1 MSSNTILVF
10 SDKPALVKELLG
22 EARRQAASLGWAVAV
37 VGLGKNAS
45 ALADLGADVLY
56 QVDVDDRNPELV
68 LSALHAA
75 AEKSQPAVF
84 LVGATK
90 LGMEVAPRLAERLG
104 TGYAAWVLGFEVDP
118 GAQTT
123 TAQCMLY
130 TGTGVATYRFKPGAA
145 ILTVASGVFEA
156 GLVEGK
162 TADIIPL
169 DGTMASPKMT
179 ILEYKPK
186 PASGARIEEAHLVV
200 DVGQGVKQREDLQMV
215 QALAELLDGQ
225 LACSRPIA
233 SDRDWFPE
241 WLGLSGAKI
250 KPELCLTVGVSGA
263 IQHIVGIRD
272 SRLIAAVNT
281 DEGAAIFTQA
291 DYGVVA
297 DLYEFLPALMDRIKA
312 RGIRPAWLP

>member
-10 SDKPALVKELLG
+10 SDKPAPVKELLG

-75 AEKSQPAVF
+75 AEKAQPAVF

-145 ILTVASGVFEA
+145 ILTVASGVFEP
-156 GLVEGK
+156 GPVEGQI
-162 TADIIPL
+162 TDIITL
-169 DGTMASPKMT
+169 DGSMAGPKMT

-215 QALAELLDGQ
+215 QALADLLDGQ